1 MKSQVSVEF
10 LLLVSLL
17 IAFAGIIILINSG
30 FQESVR
36 EEEIER
42 AAHRACE
49 KISFEI
55 NNAVRFGDGYKRRF
69 YLEEKI
75 AGLDYTL
82 NLENYAIIIE
92 FDGKRIE
99 CKTLAKEINGNLKKG
114 WNLIQNLEGEIYV
127 S

>member
-1 MKSQVSVEF
+1 MKSQVSIEF
-10 LLLVSLL
+10 LILISIL
-17 IAFAGIIILINSG
+17 IAFAGIVILVNSS
-30 FQESVR
+30 FQRNVR

-42 AAHRACE
+42 AALQACE

-55 NNAVRFGDGYKRRF
+55 NNAVRFGEGYKRSF

-82 NLENYAIIIE
+82 NLENYTIIIE

-114 WNLIQNLEGEIYV
+114 WNLIQNLKGDIYV

>member
-42 AAHRACE
+42 AAHQACE

-82 NLENYAIIIE
+82 NLENYTIIIE